1 MGKLLSTIQVDAF
14 RRDGFLVVPDLV
26 SADDCVA
33 LRERAMQ
40 LAEEHVPSPEQA
52 TVFTA
57 DGKPQ
62 HTSDDYFLTSGEKIR
77 CFFEKDAFDESGRL
91 RSQPHLSLNKLGHAM
106 HDLDPVFD
114 SFSRTPQLAAVA
126 SDIGMRDPLL
136 LQSMYIFK
144 QAHIG
149 GEVTCHTDHTYL
161 WTEPRSVVGFW
172 FAIDDATRENGC
184 MWAVPGGHRLPVR
197 TRSRLNESRTATV
210 TTCSTPSRIRST
222 ISCASKPS
230 AARLCCST
238 VPCRTCRRPTP
249 ATNRG
254 TRTPSTRST
263 ARQTISTTT
272 GCSVPRSPCADSP
285 ATRPTMATLR
295 FSFGTMGSGKSTL
308 ALQIHHNLSSRG
320 LRGLLITKLDRDGAQ
335 VTSRLGVS
343 SPAVDIGAAPSLVAL
358 ARQHMPLDFL
368 VCDEVQFYS
377 VEQCDELATIVD
389 DFGIDVYS
397 FGLITDFRGLL
408 FDGTKRMLEI
418 ADQRTEMQVE
428 ARCWCGARAR
438 TTHDS

>member
-1 MGKLLSTIQVDAF
+1 MGKFLSASQIDAF
-14 RRDGFLVVPDLV
+14 RRDGFLVVPDFV

-114 SFSRTPQLAAVA
+114 SFSRTSQLAAVA

-210 TTCSTPSRIRST
+210 TDVLDPEPYPLDDLVCLEAKRGTLVLLDGAVPHL
-222 ISCASKPS
+222 S
-230 AARLCCST
+230 AANTSDKPRHAYTIHAIDGAANYLDDNWLQ
-238 VPCRTCRRPTP
+238 RPTLP
-249 ATNRG
+249 
-254 TRTPSTRST
+254 
-263 ARQTISTTT
+263 
-272 GCSVPRSPCADSP
+272 
-285 ATRPTMATLR
+285 
-295 FSFGTMGSGKSTL
+295 
-308 ALQIHHNLSSRG
+308 
-320 LRGLLITKLDRDGAQ
+320 LRGF
-335 VTSRLGVS
+335 SRN
-343 SPAVDIGAAPSLVAL
+343 
-358 ARQHMPLDFL
+358 
-368 VCDEVQFYS
+368 
-377 VEQCDELATIVD
+377 
-389 DFGIDVYS
+389 
-397 FGLITDFRGLL
+397 
-408 FDGTKRMLEI
+408 
-418 ADQRTEMQVE
+418 
-428 ARCWCGARAR
+428 
-438 TTHDS
+438 

>member
-1 MGKLLSTIQVDAF
+1 MGKFLSTIQVDAF
-14 RRDGFLVVPDLV
+14 RRDGFLVVPDFV

-210 TTCSTPSRIRST
+210 TDVLDPEPYPLDDVVCLEAKRGTLVLLDGAVPHL
-222 ISCASKPS
+222 S
-230 AARLCCST
+230 AANTSDKPRHAYTIHAIDGAANYLDDNWLQ
-238 VPCRTCRRPTP
+238 RPTLP
-249 ATNRG
+249 
-254 TRTPSTRST
+254 
-263 ARQTISTTT
+263 
-272 GCSVPRSPCADSP
+272 
-285 ATRPTMATLR
+285 
-295 FSFGTMGSGKSTL
+295 
-308 ALQIHHNLSSRG
+308 
-320 LRGLLITKLDRDGAQ
+320 LRGF
-335 VTSRLGVS
+335 SRN
-343 SPAVDIGAAPSLVAL
+343 
-358 ARQHMPLDFL
+358 
-368 VCDEVQFYS
+368 
-377 VEQCDELATIVD
+377 
-389 DFGIDVYS
+389 
-397 FGLITDFRGLL
+397 
-408 FDGTKRMLEI
+408 
-418 ADQRTEMQVE
+418 
-428 ARCWCGARAR
+428 
-438 TTHDS
+438 

>member
-1 MGKLLSTIQVDAF
+1 MGKFLSAIQVDAF
-14 RRDGFLVVPDLV
+14 RRDGFLVVPDFV

-210 TTCSTPSRIRST
+210 TDVLDPEPYPLDNLVCLEAKRGTLVLLDGAVPHL
-222 ISCASKPS
+222 S
-230 AARLCCST
+230 AANTSDKPRHAYTIHAIDGAANYLDDNWLQ
-238 VPCRTCRRPTP
+238 RPTLP
-249 ATNRG
+249 
-254 TRTPSTRST
+254 
-263 ARQTISTTT
+263 
-272 GCSVPRSPCADSP
+272 
-285 ATRPTMATLR
+285 
-295 FSFGTMGSGKSTL
+295 
-308 ALQIHHNLSSRG
+308 
-320 LRGLLITKLDRDGAQ
+320 LRGF
-335 VTSRLGVS
+335 SRN
-343 SPAVDIGAAPSLVAL
+343 
-358 ARQHMPLDFL
+358 
-368 VCDEVQFYS
+368 
-377 VEQCDELATIVD
+377 
-389 DFGIDVYS
+389 
-397 FGLITDFRGLL
+397 
-408 FDGTKRMLEI
+408 
-418 ADQRTEMQVE
+418 
-428 ARCWCGARAR
+428 
-438 TTHDS
+438 

>member
-1 MGKLLSTIQVDAF
+1 MGKFLSASQIDAF
-14 RRDGFLVVPDLV
+14 RRDGFLVVPDFV

-114 SFSRTPQLAAVA
+114 SFSRTPQLAGVA

-210 TTCSTPSRIRST
+210 TDVLDPEPYPLDDLVCLEAKRGTLVLLDGAVPHL
-222 ISCASKPS
+222 S
-230 AARLCCST
+230 AANTSDKPRHAYTIHAIDGAANYLDDNWLQ
-238 VPCRTCRRPTP
+238 RPTLP
-249 ATNRG
+249 
-254 TRTPSTRST
+254 
-263 ARQTISTTT
+263 
-272 GCSVPRSPCADSP
+272 
-285 ATRPTMATLR
+285 
-295 FSFGTMGSGKSTL
+295 
-308 ALQIHHNLSSRG
+308 
-320 LRGLLITKLDRDGAQ
+320 LRGFSRD
-335 VTSRLGVS
+335 
-343 SPAVDIGAAPSLVAL
+343 
-358 ARQHMPLDFL
+358 
-368 VCDEVQFYS
+368 
-377 VEQCDELATIVD
+377 
-389 DFGIDVYS
+389 
-397 FGLITDFRGLL
+397 
-408 FDGTKRMLEI
+408 
-418 ADQRTEMQVE
+418 
-428 ARCWCGARAR
+428 
-438 TTHDS
+438 

>member
-1 MGKLLSTIQVDAF
+1 MGKFLSAIQVDAF
-14 RRDGFLVVPDLV
+14 RHDGFLVVPDFV

-210 TTCSTPSRIRST
+210 TDVLDPEPYPLDDLVCLEAKRGTLVLLDGAVPHL
-222 ISCASKPS
+222 S
-230 AARLCCST
+230 AANTSDKPRHAYTIHAIDGAANYLDDNWLQ
-238 VPCRTCRRPTP
+238 RPTLP
-249 ATNRG
+249 
-254 TRTPSTRST
+254 
-263 ARQTISTTT
+263 
-272 GCSVPRSPCADSP
+272 
-285 ATRPTMATLR
+285 
-295 FSFGTMGSGKSTL
+295 
-308 ALQIHHNLSSRG
+308 
-320 LRGLLITKLDRDGAQ
+320 LRGF
-335 VTSRLGVS
+335 SRN
-343 SPAVDIGAAPSLVAL
+343 
-358 ARQHMPLDFL
+358 
-368 VCDEVQFYS
+368 
-377 VEQCDELATIVD
+377 
-389 DFGIDVYS
+389 
-397 FGLITDFRGLL
+397 
-408 FDGTKRMLEI
+408 
-418 ADQRTEMQVE
+418 
-428 ARCWCGARAR
+428 
-438 TTHDS
+438 